1 MIAVGVRDEQTAVT
15 KRSIGAAALNGP
27 VRTAIWWLRRDLRLQ
42 DNQALLAAAQ
52 QAEWVVPLF
61 VIDPALVNDPCT
73 APQRLAFLYAAL
85 RSLAS
90 DLQVLG
96 SQLIVRIGQPAV
108 EVSAVARHYEAV
120 GVFAEE
126 DWWPYGRQ
134 RDQDVAAAVALHL
147 CGGLTVVHPAAITK
161 PDGRPY
167 TVYSPFRRA
176 WLAQAWPLMAE
187 GPASNSL
194 AQVQAALAA
203 RQSTAVPP
211 MATSSGIPDRP
222 AFHFAAAFPASE
234 AQAQARLEHFA
245 GCSASARMVDQV
257 SAGERAATTCQ
268 EPVAPI
274 SRYAGLRDRLD
285 VEATSQ
291 LSPQLRFGLIS
302 ARQAAVVAR
311 RAAESAADEVAR
323 ASAWAWL
330 DELIW
335 REFYQY
341 ILYWFPEVLER
352 SFRPELAAVR
362 WREDESASAAW
373 AAGQTGYPIVDAAM
387 RALVTTGWLHNRG
400 RMIVASFLTKDL
412 LLDWRHGE
420 RFFMRHLLDGDPAAN
435 NGGWQWTAGTGTDAA
450 PYFRV
455 FSPVRQGQRYDPQ
468 GAYVRRFVPELRHVP
483 PEYVHTPWLMPNG
496 LQKQVACVVG
506 RDYPEPIVDH
516 DQARLRA
523 LEAYREA
530 RVRSSRQEVPHAE
543 DA

>member
-194 AQVQAALAA
+194 LAQVQAALAA

-245 GCSASARMVDQV
+245 GCSASARMVDQL

-455 FSPVRQGQRYDPQ
+455 FNPVLQSRKFDPN
-468 GAYVRRFVPELRHVP
+468 GDYIRRWLPELAHLP
-483 PEYVHTPWLMPNG
+483 AESVHAPWEKG
-496 LQKQVACVVG
+496 L
-506 RDYPEPIVDH
+506 RLPDYPPPIVDH
-516 DQARLRA
+516 AAVRERTLAAYAASKA
-523 LEAYREA
+523 L
-530 RVRSSRQEVPHAE
+530 SS
-543 DA
+543 